1 MDSQKNILICIFNS
15 NFYLQFQ
22 VNCGFEMLR
31 THIPS
36 AAKHKKMSKVDT
48 LRHAVEYIQSL
59 NRMLNRNST
68 ADSADSETDNEDEK
82 IQSSKQKNSSNQHP
96 TSIQNNNPIKLET
109 PLSPPPE
116 PTLLPPHPAST
127 STSNSN
133 IHGFTENY
141 ESGYETSSYYSSSC
155 NSMISPVL
163 PTSHPAHEHFNNPIG
178 LYNPNPNSDHYME
191 LNPTSQSRDYKYLP
205 GQVINQERNYDSYYH
220 NNLSIEP
227 NSEEDE
233 LLDAIAN
240 WQDA

>member
-1 MDSQKNILICIFNS
+1 
-15 NFYLQFQ
+15 
-22 VNCGFEMLR
+22 MLR

-68 ADSADSETDNEDEK
+68 ADSADDSETDDEE
-82 IQSSKQKNSSNQHP
+82 IQSQQQKNSLNQHDA
-96 TSIQNNNPIKLET
+96 TSIQNNSPIGIKLET

-116 PTLLPPHPAST
+116 PTLLVPHTSATST
-127 STSNSN
+127 STTN

-163 PTSHPAHEHFNNPIG
+163 PPSHPAHEHYNNPSL
-178 LYNPNPNSDHYME
+178 LYPNSDHNNQQYME
-191 LNPTSQSRDYKYLP
+191 LHPSQSRDYKYLP
-205 GQVINQERNYDSYYH
+205 GTEVNHERNYNYQH